1 MREGREGGSVRV
13 CACVCVCVCMSVGVF
28 MCVYAC
34 QVAA

>member
-1 MREGREGGSVRV
+1 VREGREGGSVRV